1 MNKPAPRDYLTLA
14 FLSLIWG
21 SSYVLI
27 KAGLEVFTPIQVAT
41 LRLSLAALVLSP
53 LALRYL
59 PRIPRRRWPLLFLT
73 GLTGTAI
80 TSYLFPLAQTRL
92 SSSLTGMLSG
102 LTPLCTFLIAWL
114 FFRRTAGWRQF
125 LGIALGLLG
134 AVGLAYFAPGAD
146 GGTSNVAFVLLVI
159 VCCFCYALSGN
170 LVAEYFAD
178 VPALT
183 VSATSFFMAGLPTI
197 PFLLFGSGVGETVL
211 DAGTAGWWELG
222 YVSIL
227 AVVSTALCYVIFV
240 RLIQRTGAVFAST
253 VSYVIPLVALGW
265 GIAVGEALSW
275 WQVPAI
281 VLVLIGVFLSKGK

>member
-1 MNKPAPRDYLTLA
+1 KPTSVDYFTLA

-21 SSYVLI
+21 SSYILI
-27 KAGLEVFTPIQVAT
+27 KAGLEVFTPLQVAT
-41 LRLSLAALVLSP
+41 LRLSLAAIVLSP

-73 GLTGTAI
+73 GLTGTAL

-114 FFRRTAGWRQF
+114 FFRRTAGVRQF
-125 LGIALGLLG
+125 SGVVLGLLG
-134 AVGLAYFAPGAD
+134 AIGLAYFAPG
-146 GGTSNVAFVLLVI
+146 GGGDTSNLIFVLVVI
-159 VCCFCYALSGN
+159 FCCFCYATSGN
-170 LVAEYFAD
+170 LVAEYFGD
-178 VPALT
+178 TPALA
-183 VSATSFFMAGLPTI
+183 VSASSFFMAGLPTI
-197 PFLLFGSGVGETVL
+197 PYLIYGAGVGETIRV
-211 DAGTAGWWELG
+211 AGTEGWWAFG
-222 YVSIL
+222 YVAIL

-240 RLIQRTGAVFAST
+240 KLIQRTGAVFAST
-253 VSYVIPLVALGW
+253 VSYVIPVVALGW
-265 GIAVGEALSW
+265 GIVVGEALSW